1 MLGITVLPTLT
12 AYKST
17 RVQPG
22 HKVTIEQRQD
32 VVAYLASRLTP
43 SSYRPDDRKATIW
56 LKVPEIVVW

>member
-1 MLGITVLPTLT
+1 MTLFLFFLYFFLMLGITVLPTLT

-32 VVAYLASRLTP
+32 VVPCKSIDT
-43 SSYRPDDRKATIW
+43 
-56 LKVPEIVVW
+56 IVVSPR